1 MSAVLQKRFA
11 LGIRRKRAGMPATLL
26 TTALQECDRM
36 HFKPGRSKQVDTR
49 VRSRIEG
56 NRRGATMQKLSTNF

>member
-1 MSAVLQKRFA
+1 
-11 LGIRRKRAGMPATLL
+11 MPATLL

-49 VRSRIEG
+49 IRSRIEG